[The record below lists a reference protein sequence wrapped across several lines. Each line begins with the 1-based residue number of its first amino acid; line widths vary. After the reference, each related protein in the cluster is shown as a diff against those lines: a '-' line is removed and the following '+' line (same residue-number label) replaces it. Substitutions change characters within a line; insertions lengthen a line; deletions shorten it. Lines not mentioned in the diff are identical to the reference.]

1 MTPRVK
7 SRRKEGSKGGSECRT
22 RSADEK
28 SGVIYR
34 GVKNI
39 INLSRYEGQ
48 LRNVI

>member
-39 INLSRYEGQ
+39 INP
-48 LRNVI
+48 NWTHKKKNKT